1 MSRHGDAAD
10 PMKSYSLERR
20 LWLPEPPERIF
31 AFFSDPANLER
42 LTPPWLRFQI
52 VTPLPVIMGQGTR
65 IDYRLRIR
73 GIPILWQSEI
83 THWEPPYGFTDRQ
96 IKGPYLLWIHEHSFV
111 PRQGGTIV
119 GDDVQYAVPGGMLV
133 QRLLVGPDLNRIFEY
148 RHRTLAQL
156 FHAPN
161 RVPFMES

>member
-1 MSRHGDAAD
+1 
-10 PMKSYSLERR
+10 
-20 LWLPEPPERIF
+20 
-31 AFFSDPANLER
+31 
-42 LTPPWLRFQI
+42 
-52 VTPLPVIMGQGTR
+52 MGQGTR

-73 GIPILWQSEI
+73 CIPISWQSEI

-96 IKGPYLLWIHEHSFV
+96 IKGPYLLWIHEHWFV

-119 GDDVQYAVPGGMLV
+119 GDDVQYAAPGGMLV

-161 RVPFMES
+161 GVPFMESGRRSAFLYLRGFSPLDRPHLCHPLRCR